1 MGAALHGSWLRL
13 FHFAAKPN
21 SERNRARADGGT
33 PRHTTF
39 ALTHGHTT
47 SNPFLEVRL
56 SACRSV
62 QACFAAATLALVCG
76 STAAVAADMPLKAA
90 DQPPYQW
97 SGCYGGIN
105 LGAGASGTN
114 FGSTVGPGTH
124 LLAGDPAL
132 VAASGGGAANTL
144 GLVVGG
150 QTGCNWQSGTLV
162 LGLEGDFDYFHSN
175 PSFNNNTNT
184 LSDGV
189 TPFAILQSLTTD
201 FLATIRPRIGIAADR
216 NLAYI
221 TGGAAFTRVNY
232 TESYVDG
239 AAPPGA
245 GAATASRY
253 LTGWVAGAGWEYA
266 FSDRWTVRAEYL
278 FASFPKTSAAGA
290 LIDAAGGTNPLQ
302 GSSDLVIQ
310 LVRAGVNFKF

>member
-189 TPFAILQSLTTD
+189 TPFAISQSLTTD